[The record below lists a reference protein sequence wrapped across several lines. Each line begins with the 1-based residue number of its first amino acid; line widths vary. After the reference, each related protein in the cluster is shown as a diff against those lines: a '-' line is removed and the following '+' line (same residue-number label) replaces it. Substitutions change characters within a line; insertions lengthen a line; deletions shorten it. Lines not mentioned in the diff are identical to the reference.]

1 MSQQIVSITSQGQIT
16 IPAEYRRKLKL
27 GITKKALVAL
37 EKHQIIINPV
47 PDFLTLKGFLKTKKK
62 IRPPEARRQFL
73 NYLAKRKKK

>member
-27 GITKKALVAL
+27 GINKKALISL
-37 EKHQIIINPV
+37 EKQRMIISPA
-47 PDFLTLKGFLKTKKK
+47 PDFLALKGFLKTKKK
-62 IRPPEARRQFL
+62 IKPSIVRNQFL